1 MKVTVKKLSE
11 LKKLEKNVRRHNDK
25 QIGEYMRSLEMF
37 EQIRPMVVDETGLI
51 LIGNGMFEAMKR
63 LGWEKGDCYV
73 VTGLTD
79 AQKTKLMLAD
89 NRVYE
94 LGMTDMDAFE
104 EIIADLAGDF
114 DIPGWD
120 DDLLETLSA
129 SVSEANEM
137 VQNYGVFSPD
147 EVQRVQERQRIAPGE
162 PETAPEPLQRPSGGM
177 PEPEPVP
184 HRPEMPPATVPAEA
198 LPGKFVICPHCG
210 EKIVISPAMIGGE

>member
-37 EQIRPMVVDETGLI
+37 KQIRPMVVDENGLI
-51 LIGNGMFEAMKR
+51 LIGNGMYEAMLR

-73 VTGLTD
+73 VSGLTE

-137 VQNYGVFSPD
+137 VQNYGVFAPD

-177 PEPEPVP
+177 PEPEPAP
-184 HRPEMPPATVPAEA
+184 HRPEMSYATVPAEA

>member
-1 MKVTVKKLSE
+1 MKVTVKKLAD
-11 LKKLEKNVRRHNDK
+11 LRPMEKNVRRYNDK

-137 VQNYGVFSPD
+137 VQNYGVFAPD

-184 HRPEMPPATVPAEA
+184 HRAEMPPAADVAEA
-198 LPGKFVICPHCG
+198 AVGKYVICPHCG
-210 EKIVISPAMIGGE
+210 ERIVLSPSMIGGE